1 MYVRGNNVDDNGGS
15 VWYRT
20 ISIEEDGDN
29 DILSSSTNAAILAR
43 SAIEVE
49 TNFNEEMFRPTE
61 LFIAT
66 WDGVGYYNQK
76 KDKVTSISLCAIFN
90 KLYLTMETTLIPNV

>member
-1 MYVRGNNVDDNGGS
+1 MYFRGNNVNDNGGS

-20 ISIEEDGDN
+20 ISIQEDGDN

-76 KDKVTSISLCAIFN
+76 KDKVTYI
-90 KLYLTMETTLIPNV
+90 

>member
-1 MYVRGNNVDDNGGS
+1 MYVRGNNVNDNGGS

-20 ISIEEDGDN
+20 ISIEEDSAN

-66 WDGVGYYNQK
+66 WDGVGYYKQK
-76 KDKVTSISLCAIFN
+76 KDKVTFIS
-90 KLYLTMETTLIPNV
+90 